1 MRKTA
6 RYPVAAIVG
15 GGAGFLIT
23 DSEKLI
29 GLMIGACVGM
39 AVVLFCH
46 IYPRVGYAERKVGGR
61 DSAA

>member
-6 RYPVAAIVG
+6 QYPVAAIVG

-39 AVVLFCH
+39 AIMLFCH
-46 IYPRVGYAERKVGGR
+46 IYPRVGYAEHKIDGH
-61 DSAA
+61 DSRA